1 MGQRDNIVYKMP
13 KEIQDTVSGHF
24 FKFKAWGII
33 PIKER
38 DKEHQEIEKEPDPMN
53 SEDLPEYIWFFTHLF
68 NKKKFEKIPERQ
80 KWDHKINLL
89 EDATKDLNIK
99 AYTMMVI

>member
-1 MGQRDNIVYKMP
+1 
-13 KEIQDTVSGHF
+13 
-24 FKFKAWGII
+24 
-33 PIKER
+33 
-38 DKEHQEIEKEPDPMN
+38 MN

-80 KWDHKINLL
+80 KWDQINLL

-99 AYTMMVI
+99 AYAMMVI